1 MQEKEF
7 DLNKAYEYY
16 LEEQN
21 KTEAVRR
28 LCADLGIEYSE
39 KYRNRLQRAINSGKL
54 GEEVVENN
62 DIKEVVNPAKIL
74 IFDIET
80 SPLLANVW
88 GVWQQNIGHN
98 LDMLHSDWFMLT
110 WSAKWL
116 GEDKIYSAKITPE
129 EVVVEDDKRIV
140 KSLWSLIDE
149 ADIIIAHNAIKFD
162 VKRMNTRFLTHGL
175 PKPSPYK
182 IIDTLQA
189 VKKEFSIS
197 SNKLDYLGTF
207 LKLGE
212 KMDTGGF
219 KLWKGVMQGEQ
230 ESIDKMSAYNDQDV
244 ILLEKVYMK
253 MRGWIKHPSNVNMY
267 MINED
272 GKHKCGTCGSDDLE
286 WGKTNP
292 YYTSVNAYETCR
304 CGNCGTISRG
314 RKTIITKETRDN
326 LVVAI

>member
-1 MQEKEF
+1 MLEKEF
-7 DLNKAYEYY
+7 DLSKAYEYY

-28 LCADLGIEYSE
+28 LCTDLGIEYSE

-54 GEEVVENN
+54 GEPIEGIDEV
-62 DIKEVVNPAKIL
+62 INPAKIL

-116 GEDKIYSAKITPE
+116 GEDKIYSAKISPE
-129 EVVVEDDKRIV
+129 EVLKEDDGRVV
-140 KSLWSLIDE
+140 KSLWNLIDE

-162 VKRMNTRFLTHGL
+162 VKRMNTRFLIHGL

-197 SNKLDYLGTF
+197 SNKLDYVGTF

-219 KLWKGVMQGEQ
+219 KLWKGVMQGDQ
-230 ESIDKMSAYNDQDV
+230 NSIDKMSAYNDQDV
-244 ILLEKVYMK
+244 VLLEKVYMSI
-253 MRGWIKHPSNVNMY
+253 RGWIKHPSNVSMY

-272 GKHKCGTCGSDDLE
+272 GKQKCGTCGSDNLV
-286 WGKTNP
+286 WGKTAP
-292 YYTSVNAYETCR
+292 YYTSVNVYETCR
-304 CGNCGTISRG
+304 CSNCGTISRG
-314 RKTIITKETRDN
+314 RKTILTKQDRDS